1 LQYTVVSILYSI
13 IAKEGNG
20 ALEKSQILKGIL
32 EGCILLIISKE
43 NTYGYGVLERLKQ
56 GGFKD
61 ITEGTIYP
69 LLLRLEKQGR
79 LVSEMKESPLG
90 PKRKYYRLTP
100 EGESQ
105 LSEFLQEWEL
115 LSKNVNGLIGSG
127 NIDA

>member
-1 LQYTVVSILYSI
+1 MQYTIVSILYSI

-56 GGFKD
+56 SGFKD
-61 ITEGTIYP
+61 IKEGTIYP

>member
-1 LQYTVVSILYSI
+1 MQYTVVSILYSI

-56 GGFKD
+56 SGFKD
-61 ITEGTIYP
+61 IKEGTIYP

>member
-1 LQYTVVSILYSI
+1 MQYTVVSILYSI

>member
-1 LQYTVVSILYSI
+1 MQYTVVSILYSI

-56 GGFKD
+56 SGFKD

-90 PKRKYYRLTP
+90 HKRKYYRLTP

-105 LSEFLQEWEL
+105 LSEFLKEWEL